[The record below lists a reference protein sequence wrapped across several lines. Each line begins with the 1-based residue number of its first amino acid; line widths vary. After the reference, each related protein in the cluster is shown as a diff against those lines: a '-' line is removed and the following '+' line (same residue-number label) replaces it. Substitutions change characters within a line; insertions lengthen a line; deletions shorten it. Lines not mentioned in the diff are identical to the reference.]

1 MVAAEAIMII
11 SQKLSWASGQMYFLL
26 RSRTRMMVSLA
37 MALEGVEEGES
48 WRYGYMGMWEE
59 GVPWLVEVCYFNCD
73 SFERSRVWGGLRG
86 VV

>member
-48 WRYGYMGMWEE
+48 WRYGYMGIWEKRA
-59 GVPWLVEVCYFNCD
+59 LVADWEVLFQLLL
-73 SFERSRVWGGLRG
+73 F
-86 VV
+86 